1 MIDLSALRALCEQA
15 TPGPWRTYRCSSV
28 DYDNETAS
36 ACGIDGPPNKHGHD
50 ARICYDAS
58 YDECHHVMSRADA
71 DLIAAARTALPALID
86 EVSRLRGEVER
97 MERDKDGAYDERNR
111 CVAAMAYMAVG
122 LGWRA
127 GLGRHDPNDAA
138 WDREWLNIVYIDTP
152 NGQASW
158 HIHDRD
164 VPLFGGLP
172 RYDSQWDGHSTSE
185 KYARL
190 EQLRTTTISTARKGE
205 P

>member
-97 MERDKDGAYDERNR
+97 MRTVAVKLIECFDDGSLQVDHTDADTDPLRPVPVCGDDHDACSRET
-111 CVAAMAYMAVG
+111 CPAV
-122 LGWRA
+122 WVV
-127 GLGRHDPNDAA
+127 NDAA
-138 WDREWLNIVYIDTP
+138 RIIEHRF
-152 NGQASW
+152 NGPTA
-158 HIHDRD
+158 
-164 VPLFGGLP
+164 
-172 RYDSQWDGHSTSE
+172 
-185 KYARL
+185 
-190 EQLRTTTISTARKGE
+190 ISTARKASDE
-205 P
+205 